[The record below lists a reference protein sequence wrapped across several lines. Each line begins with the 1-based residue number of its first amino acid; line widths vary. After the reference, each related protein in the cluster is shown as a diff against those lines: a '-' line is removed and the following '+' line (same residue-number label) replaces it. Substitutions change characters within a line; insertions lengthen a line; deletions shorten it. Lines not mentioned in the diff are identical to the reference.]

1 MEEVA
6 GEATEVMEEEEEE
19 VVVVEEDGEAE
30 DGTKVDMEIM
40 EDMVDMEGREDGTS
54 FNFDSSDLLCLFPVN
69 TIFFLHLFKILLFS
83 LAPVSSFTF

>member
-6 GEATEVMEEEEEE
+6 GEVVEVVGEEE
-19 VVVVEEDGEAE
+19 VVEEEDGEAE

-54 FNFDSSDLLCLFPVN
+54 FDSFHLLCLFYVN
-69 TIFFLHLFKILLFS
+69 TIFLL
-83 LAPVSSFTF
+83 